1 MENISE
7 ASPSVDSSSTGSSSL
22 ACPSI
27 QMVSKSDSER
37 LLGKYFDASQYGFD
51 YEQSSLWSPLIPAR
65 RVFLASPAG
74 HRCYE
79 DEFFSKLKKA
89 KRATPFGALQDDNLN
104 WCHPR
109 LNFFSKGMFYLKSP
123 FPSCTGKLLSKR
135 FDSQM
140 NPKYLCLATI
150 HAHKPMY
157 FYETYGSMKPCAIYF
172 LVLKLQHI
180 YDTILIYQPSQKGF
194 QVQTEPLKYMVLYN
208 VSIQF

>member
-74 HRCYE
+74 HRW
-79 DEFFSKLKKA
+79 LKKA
-89 KRATPFGALQDDNLN
+89 KRACRRRIACTPFGALQDDNLK

-123 FPSCTGKLLSKR
+123 FPSCIGKLLSKSCSIFTIPFLYINR
-135 FDSQM
+135 VRRVFKSKQ
-140 NPKYLCLATI
+140 NP
-150 HAHKPMY
+150 
-157 FYETYGSMKPCAIYF
+157 
-172 LVLKLQHI
+172 
-180 YDTILIYQPSQKGF
+180 
-194 QVQTEPLKYMVLYN
+194 
-208 VSIQF
+208 

>member
-74 HRCYE
+74 HICYE

-89 KRATPFGALQDDNLN
+89 KRACIRRIACFNHTF
-104 WCHPR
+104 WR
-109 LNFFSKGMFYLKSP
+109 TS
-123 FPSCTGKLLSKR
+123 R
-135 FDSQM
+135 R
-140 NPKYLCLATI
+140 
-150 HAHKPMY
+150 
-157 FYETYGSMKPCAIYF
+157 
-172 LVLKLQHI
+172 
-180 YDTILIYQPSQKGF
+180 QP
-194 QVQTEPLKYMVLYN
+194 
-208 VSIQF
+208 